1 MEVKLDNLIEKIKAD
16 GIEEANQKADEII
29 ENAKKEAAD
38 LKKKAQQEADQI
50 ISDAEKEAKAFED
63 KSKRSLQLAARDTEL
78 LVKEKLTALFDRSLK
93 SQVSDTLKPDFLKT
107 LILKVVDQW
116 KDSETV
122 QIELNEDDQK
132 QLEPLIQDTLKTEI
146 KDSLTLKVS
155 DRVTRGFQIR
165 IEDGDVYY
173 DLTDDNIAQVLYLF
187 LNPKL
192 KEMLDGDN
200 G

>member
-29 ENAKKEAAD
+29 EKAKKEAAD

-50 ISDAEKEAKAFED
+50 ISDAENEAKGFEE

-93 SQVSDTLKPDFLKT
+93 SQVSETLKPDFLKT

-116 KDSETV
+116 KENETS
-122 QIELNEDDQK
+122 QIELSEEDKK
-132 QLEPLIQDTLKTEI
+132 QLDPLIQDTLRTEI

-173 DLTDDNIAQVLYLF
+173 DLTDDNIAEVLYLF